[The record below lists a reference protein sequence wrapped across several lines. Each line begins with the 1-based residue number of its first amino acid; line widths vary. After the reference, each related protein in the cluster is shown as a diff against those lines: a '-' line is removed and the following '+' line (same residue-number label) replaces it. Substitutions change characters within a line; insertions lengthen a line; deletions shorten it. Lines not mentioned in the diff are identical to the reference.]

1 MNLRPST
8 LDLLRENGRLFVLN
22 LGKDK
27 QRFGFSAM
35 IQSMQ
40 HSIANNRRFLIGRSK
55 ILELFSIIW
64 NLYPFYEPIKLKKPQ
79 KTLILV
85 FLFYFR
91 KVSFSF
97 LTICCATKKSFLN

>member
-1 MNLRPST
+1 
-8 LDLLRENGRLFVLN
+8 
-22 LGKDK
+22 
-27 QRFGFSAM
+27 M

-40 HSIANNRRFLIGRSK
+40 HSIANNRRFLIGRSTYF
-55 ILELFSIIW
+55 LELFSII
-64 NLYPFYEPIKLKKPQ
+64 FGICIHSIRTDKKTP